1 MGFPG
6 SASGKEPACQ
16 CWRRKRLRVR
26 SLDGEDPLQESTATH
41 SSTLVWRIP
50 ETEEPGGY
58 SP

>member
-26 SLDGEDPLQESTATH
+26 SLDGEDPLQEN
-41 SSTLVWRIP
+41 TLVWRIP